1 MTAAPNTK
9 PPFLI
14 LDEFNSFGMDNCN
27 IDDMDAFMWVCQ
39 ERGFYLVIVTSKKD
53 IADKLISLDAWQKI
67 LPLQSVHNGPIL
79 GQEED
84 KKPDWKGIVW
94 SRHQLILVVQKH
106 LGEGFANYD
115 FITDGLTP
123 KTALQKGREV
133 LRIQAAADNDNTIA
147 DLCNRSDLS
156 DDIQI
161 SNTGCNFFSKIIS
174 AWWCH

>member
-1 MTAAPNTK
+1 MAAAPNTK

-27 IDDMDAFMWVCQ
+27 IDDMDAFMCECAKKEVSI
-39 ERGFYLVIVTSKKD
+39 LSSIVTSKKN
-53 IADKLISLDAWQKI
+53 IADKLISLNAWQKI

-84 KKPDWKGIVW
+84 KKPDWKGIMW

-123 KTALQKGREV
+123 KTALQKGRDV

-156 DDIQI
+156 DDIVVPTN
-161 SNTGCNFFSKIIS
+161 SCSCIIQ
-174 AWWCH
+174 